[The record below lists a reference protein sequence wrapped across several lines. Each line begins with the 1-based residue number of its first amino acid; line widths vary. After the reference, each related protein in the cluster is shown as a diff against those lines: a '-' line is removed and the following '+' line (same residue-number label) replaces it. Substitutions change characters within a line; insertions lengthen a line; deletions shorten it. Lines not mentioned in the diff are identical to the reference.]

1 MTTDAV
7 GGKKLSAHDKKLL
20 TKLATC
26 HSITAK
32 QALPTLPVRFELT
45 EKGREAALATQV
57 DESDV
62 QRLATLGWIELVKG
76 EPRFEITAKGIEALK
91 TGVARKPISQ
101 DRLL

>member
-1 MTTDAV
+1 MVPVTVDAI
-7 GGKKLSAHDKKLL
+7 GGKKLSARDKKIL

-45 EKGREAALATQV
+45 EKGREAALALQV
-57 DESDV
+57 EESEV
-62 QRLATLGWIELVKG
+62 ELVPG
-76 EPRFEITAKGIEALK
+76 EPRFEITTKGIEALK
-91 TGVARKPISQ
+91 SGIARKAISQ